1 MPNIADTLWSE
12 LSQSKTRVTMDSFR
26 KSFRTCRIN
35 SLLQSS
41 SSVSSSDV
49 FCYDLSYDASNSIRL
64 NTTTVFPSALS
75 HLGLP
80 LSAQDAV
87 SVAPRVPLD
96 PFLQFPVPSL

>member
-1 MPNIADTLWSE
+1 MSTIADTLWSE

-41 SSVSSSDV
+41 SVSSSDV

-64 NTTTVFPSALS
+64 NTTTVFPSALY

-96 PFLQFPVPSL
+96 PFLQFPVPPL